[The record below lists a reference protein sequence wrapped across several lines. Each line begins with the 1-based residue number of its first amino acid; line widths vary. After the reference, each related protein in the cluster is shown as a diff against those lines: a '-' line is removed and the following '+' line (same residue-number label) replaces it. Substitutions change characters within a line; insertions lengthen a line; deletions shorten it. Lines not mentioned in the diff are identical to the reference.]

1 MQTHDN
7 NKPIL
12 ENYLRKLTNLS
23 NANKSLLLLRLS
35 KSQDIGFQDFDFLL
49 GKKSFDVLRPL
60 LEHKKQISLCAVHDP
75 RHAAN
80 NLVSSRLH
88 QIWRKTQQIAEER
101 GTQDLF
107 VGYPFVEGC
116 LPNGTRLR
124 CPLLFFP
131 VRLEAQNNLWQLELL
146 DESLIGFNKSFL
158 LAYAQFSGVELSQPL
173 WEFSGEQL
181 PDGDALT
188 VRTFLYN
195 LLKDSNIQ
203 INFGRETLADTLLP
217 FTDFQRK
224 DYDEAHSEAGVL
236 RLQPQAVLGLFPQ
249 ADSYLL
255 PDYEFFIKNNITL
268 SSLFHSESTPHA
280 PIREEQIFAPFAL
293 DASQEQVLRA
303 VKSGQSLVVQGP
315 PGTGKSELIC
325 NLAADAIAKGK
336 RVLVVSQKRAA
347 LDVVYQRFVRKNLQQ
362 FVGLVHDFLADRPAI
377 YAQLAVQIS
386 QTDTYKQH
394 NSSLNAIALEQDFV
408 REARLIDQHAQQL
421 EAYKIALFSTHKMGL
436 SPKTLY
442 LTSRPSAQPL
452 DLGEAYKHFD
462 AQTWYI
468 FERKFQ
474 QYAQYVDNLQNVDNL
489 WLHRLNFA
497 HFSAIDKQ
505 KLLETLA
512 DIQQQRSTLQQDF
525 ERLEAVNQYF
535 IQKENFEQILEA
547 IGSEQEYA
555 LLAECLRNQVSS
567 AVVGKSYQHFVENFT
582 EKPILQATNEA
593 TTLAVNIAQWQELLP
608 KAQQAADAHAHW
620 WTRTIWQLSNPN
632 KKTLL
637 SLAAANGIAI
647 TDLPDKIKK
656 RIDYQKFI
664 AQLQQK
670 KGYGSVPPSLQP
682 ETVAQSLQALQK
694 VSRWA
699 ELWRKTMPDKNRIA
713 ITKLTWS
720 QWCKALTELIQKTA
734 FWQNKISQWHTYLAF
749 IQIEI
754 LLQCPENEFST
765 WKAYYQQHFDNLVA
779 FDKLCTELST
789 TEKQVIHDLEAYLHK
804 NATSYPHFL
813 HTWSVLDNAWRLAWL
828 ADLEK
833 QFPELKFPSELAF
846 VNTVEQLQTSVA
858 RKQTLSAHLLELRAK
873 ERTYRLL
880 QYNRLGNMVSYRE
893 LYHQTTKKRRIWPLR
908 RLLATY
914 ANEIFELCPCWL
926 ASPETVSA
934 IFPQEQCFDLV
945 IFDEASQCFA
955 EKGLP
960 AMFRGKQVVVA
971 GDEKQ
976 LSPHHLYQLRWDGDP
991 TDEPL
996 AELDSLL
1003 DLALQFLPQY
1013 QLTGHY
1019 RSRTP
1024 DLIDFS
1030 NLYFYRSSLQ
1040 ILPHRDVLNH
1050 YEPAIKYLKINGL
1063 WENNHNTTEA
1073 EHILQLL
1080 QSISQNPA
1088 LKNKSVGIV
1097 TFNAQQQN
1105 LILDCWEKA
1114 NAQQRIEVK
1123 DLFVKNIE
1131 NVQGDERDIIIFS
1144 VGYAPNAQ
1152 GRVMAQFGSLNAEG
1166 GQNRLNVAVTR
1177 AREQIW
1183 VVCSFW
1189 PQQLQTDHTQHE
1201 GAKLFKK
1208 YLEYALL
1215 VSEGKWQPQPYPK
1228 NEKYYESLAEKL
1240 SQQQDHLQAVLP
1252 FADLMETTENQYKSL
1267 VLTDDN
1273 LFYQSLSAKDWFVYR
1288 PAAFARQNWP
1298 FRWEHSRNWWLR
1310 Q

>member
-1 MQTHDN
+1 MQLLND
-7 NKPIL
+7 KSIL
-12 ENYLRKLTNLS
+12 ENYSRKLTNLS
-23 NANKSLLLLRLS
+23 QANKSLLLLRLS
-35 KSQDIGFQDFDFLL
+35 KSQDIDFQDFDFLL
-49 GKKSFDVLRPL
+49 GKKSFEVLRPL
-60 LEHKKQISLCAVHDP
+60 LERKKQTNLCAVHDP

-80 NLVSSRLH
+80 NLASNRLH
-88 QIWRKTQQIAEER
+88 QMWRKTQQIAEER

-116 LPNGTRLR
+116 LPNGGRLR

-131 VRLEAQNNLWQLELL
+131 VRLEAQNNFWQLQLL
-146 DESLIGFNKSFL
+146 DESLISFNKSFL

-173 WEFSGEQL
+173 WEFSGEQF
-181 PDGDALT
+181 PYGDSLA

-195 LLKDSNIQ
+195 LLKDSNLQ

-217 FTDFQRK
+217 FADFQRK
-224 DYDEAHSEAGVL
+224 DYDEIHHQAGVL

-255 PDYEFFIKNNITL
+255 PDYDFFIKNNITL
-268 SSLFHSESTPHA
+268 SSLFHSEPTPHA

-303 VKSGQSLVVQGP
+303 VKLGQSLVVQGP

-347 LDVVYQRFVRKNLQQ
+347 LDVVHQRFVKKNLGE
-362 FVGLVHDFLADRPAI
+362 FVGLVHDFLADRPSI
-377 YAQLAVQIS
+377 YAQLAAQIS

-421 EAYKIALFSTHKMGL
+421 ETYKTALFSAQKMGL

-442 LTSRPSAQPL
+442 LTSRPSAQTL
-452 DLGEAYKHFD
+452 DLGDTYKYFD
-462 AQTWYI
+462 EQTWYL

-474 QYAQYVDNLQNVDNL
+474 QYAQYVDNLKTVDNL
-489 WLHRLNFA
+489 WLHRQNFA
-497 HFSAIDKQ
+497 QFSATDKQ

-512 DIQQQRSTLQQDF
+512 DIQQQRAALLNIFQDIYT
-525 ERLEAVNQYF
+525 VNQHF
-535 IQKENFEQILEA
+535 TQKENFEQILAA
-547 IGSEQEYA
+547 IGSESEYNF
-555 LLAECLRNQVSS
+555 LVQCFKNQVSS
-567 AVVGKSYQHFVENFT
+567 SVANKSYQHFIENFT
-582 EKPILQATNEA
+582 QKSILRATNEN
-593 TTLAVNIAQWQELLP
+593 TNTLTLSVAEWLELLP
-608 KAQQAADAHAHW
+608 KAEQAAQAHAHW
-620 WTRTIWQLSNPN
+620 WTRTIWQMSNSD

-637 SLAAANGIAI
+637 TLCAANSIEI
-647 TDLPDKIKK
+647 KYLPEKIKQ
-656 RIDYQKFI
+656 RIAYQEFI
-664 AQLQQK
+664 TQLQTK
-670 KGYGSVPPSLQP
+670 KGYEYLPLSLQP
-682 ETVAQSLQALQK
+682 DAIAQHLQTLQTA
-694 VSRWA
+694 SRWA
-699 ELWRKTMPDKNRIA
+699 ELWRKAMPDKNRIP
-713 ITKLTWS
+713 ITKLTWV
-720 QWCKALTELIQKTA
+720 QWQNNLEELVQQTG
-734 FWQNKISQWHTYLAF
+734 FWQNKISQWSEYLTF
-749 IQIEI
+749 EQISN

-765 WKAYYQQHFDNLVA
+765 WTNYYQQHFDNLVA
-779 FDKLCTELST
+779 FDKLCTQLST
-789 TEKQVIHDLEAYLHK
+789 HEKQVIHDLEAYLRQ
-804 NATSYPHFL
+804 NATSYPQFL

-833 QFPELKFPSELAF
+833 QFPELKLPSELAF
-846 VNTVEQLQTSVA
+846 GNTVEQLQTSVA

-880 QYNRLGNMVSYRE
+880 QYNRLGNVVSYRE
-893 LYHQTTKKRRIWPLR
+893 LYHQATKKRRVWPLR

-960 AMFRGKQVVVA
+960 AMSRGKQVVVA

-976 LSPHHLYQLRWDGDP
+976 LSPHHLYQLRWDGED

-1030 NLYFYRSSLQ
+1030 NQHFYRSSLQ
-1040 ILPHRDVLNH
+1040 ILPHRQALNH
-1050 YEPAIKYLKINGL
+1050 YEPAIKYLKINGW
-1063 WENNHNTTEA
+1063 WENNRNDAEA
-1073 EHILQLL
+1073 QKVLELL
-1080 QSISQNPA
+1080 TNISQNPA
-1088 LKNKSVGIV
+1088 LQNKSVGIV
-1097 TFNAQQQN
+1097 TFNVQQQN
-1105 LILDCWEKA
+1105 LILDYWEKA
-1114 NAQQRIEVK
+1114 NQQQPIPVK

-1152 GRVMAQFGSLNAEG
+1152 GRVTAQFGSLNAEG
-1166 GQNRLNVAVTR
+1166 GQNRLNVAITR

-1183 VVCSFW
+1183 VVCSFEP
-1189 PQQLQTDHTQHE
+1189 PQLNTEHTQYE

-1208 YLEYALL
+1208 YLEYAQQ
-1215 VSEGKWQPQPYPK
+1215 VSEGKWKPQTYPK
-1228 NEKYYESLAEKL
+1228 TDTHYQSLAQYL
-1240 SQQQDHLQAVLP
+1240 SQKHSEWKAVLP
-1252 FADLMETTENQYKSL
+1252 FAELTETTDNQYKKL
-1267 VLTDDN
+1267 ILTDDN
-1273 LFYQSLSAKDWFVYR
+1273 LFFQSLSAKDWFVYR
-1288 PAAFARQNWP
+1288 PAAFARQDWP
-1298 FRWEHSRNWWLR
+1298 SEWQHSRNWWLR